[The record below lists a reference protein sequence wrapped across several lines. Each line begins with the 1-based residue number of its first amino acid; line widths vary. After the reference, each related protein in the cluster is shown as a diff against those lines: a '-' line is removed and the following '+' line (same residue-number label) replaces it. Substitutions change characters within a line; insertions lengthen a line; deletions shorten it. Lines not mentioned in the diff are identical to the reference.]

1 MGESKNVRA
10 TKRWLGLN
18 RRFLKKIV
26 QHKELLEIK
35 AVGKKW
41 AKGDKKSRKDALLEK
56 TVVIFLGWWT
66 DETKV
71 SPNKKD
77 ATHFIIRNVRAMHAK
92 HYLQEN

>member
-41 AKGDKKSRKDALLEK
+41 AKSDKKHRKDVLLEK
-56 TVVIFLGWWT
+56 IVAIFLGWWK

-77 ATHFIIRNVRAMHAK
+77 VTHFITRNVRAMHAK
-92 HYLQEN
+92 NYL